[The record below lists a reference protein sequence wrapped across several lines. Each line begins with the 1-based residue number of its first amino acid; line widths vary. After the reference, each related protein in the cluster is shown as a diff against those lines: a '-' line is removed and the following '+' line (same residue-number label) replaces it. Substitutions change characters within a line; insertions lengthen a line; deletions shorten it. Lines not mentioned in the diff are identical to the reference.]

1 MQTIIL
7 PSVSTTAK
15 DRAVSSL
22 HEVMDLHKI
31 RATLYA
37 KIAVN
42 TEDSLLKTFFQRMAN
57 SSRRFR
63 TELTLFAD
71 TKMNPI
77 TEKVMNR
84 IEKVW
89 KEAVQHMQQNNMAG
103 LLQTWNSLEEI
114 MIDAYLKVAA
124 NTGVRGNFRKIILKQ
139 IDSLRKDRNVY
150 RFVESIFLQK
160 LQTNS

>member
-1 MQTIIL
+1 MQTITQ
-7 PSVSTTAK
+7 PAATTNITANP
-15 DRAVSSL
+15 ALSSL
-22 HEVMDLHKI
+22 SEVMSLHKL

-37 KIAVN
+37 QIAVN
-42 TEDSLLKTFFQRMAN
+42 TDDSLLKNFFQRMAT

-63 TELTLFAD
+63 TELNIFAD
-71 TKMNPI
+71 KQAEVINK
-77 TEKVMNR
+77 KVMKR

-89 KEAVQHMQQNNMAG
+89 NKAVEYLQQNNMVG
-103 LLQTWNSLEEI
+103 LLETWNSLEEI
-114 MIDAYLKVAA
+114 MIDAYLKVAS

-160 LQTNS
+160 LQAA